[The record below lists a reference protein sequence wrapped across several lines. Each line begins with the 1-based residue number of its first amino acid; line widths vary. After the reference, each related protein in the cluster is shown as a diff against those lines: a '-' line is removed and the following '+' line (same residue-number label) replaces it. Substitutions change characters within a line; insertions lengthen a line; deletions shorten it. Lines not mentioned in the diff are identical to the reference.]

1 MQDVPKDGH
10 VLIVAFSDRPELARA
25 SSACAENLDARRPRS
40 VTFCCMKTVQHRFVS
55 ILSGIA
61 FGFSAAF
68 PLAAGL
74 SKDTSRFPPWWGAA
88 DVTIAFLLAV
98 LALAVLG
105 LGQSRIT
112 KGVEEE
118 TYRAYRVLLHGI
130 FVLLVVFA
138 FFGNHIVWSQCLSGI
153 AWRTWLLLYVL

>member
-1 MQDVPKDGH
+1 
-10 VLIVAFSDRPELARA
+10 
-25 SSACAENLDARRPRS
+25 
-40 VTFCCMKTVQHRFVS
+40 MKTVQHRFVP

-88 DVTIAFLLAV
+88 DVIIAFLLAV

-118 TYRAYRVLLHGI
+118 TYPRLLGP
-130 FVLLVVFA
+130 LK
-138 FFGNHIVWSQCLSGI
+138 GKRTVWASGH
-153 AWRTWLLLYVL
+153 VPDVCF